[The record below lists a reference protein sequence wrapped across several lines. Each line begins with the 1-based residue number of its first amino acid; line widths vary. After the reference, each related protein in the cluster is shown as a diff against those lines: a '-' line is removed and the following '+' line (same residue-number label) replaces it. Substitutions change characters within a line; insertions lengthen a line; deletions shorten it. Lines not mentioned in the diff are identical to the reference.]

1 MKRKI
6 YFPFLCKLHC
16 RSMTHDY
23 EAVHSATEAEEAGV
37 FKNCDFLDQDKA
49 AASSCADLAR
59 LRGGGSVASSSYSD
73 MMRTNESLLA
83 SHMARVRGEA
93 ETEADTSNLVPSS
106 TTHTSQV
113 SEFSAQHFS
122 PTR

>member
-1 MKRKI
+1 
-6 YFPFLCKLHC
+6 
-16 RSMTHDY
+16 MTHDY

-59 LRGGGSVASSSYSD
+59 LRGGGGGSVASSSYSD

-93 ETEADTSNLVPSS
+93 ETEADTTNLVPSS
-106 TTHTSQV
+106 NTHTSQV
-113 SEFSAQHFS
+113 TTSSSSGSVCRQF
-122 PTR
+122 

>member
-1 MKRKI
+1 
-6 YFPFLCKLHC
+6 
-16 RSMTHDY
+16 MTHDY

-59 LRGGGSVASSSYSD
+59 LRGGGGGSVASSSYSD

-113 SEFSAQHFS
+113 TSSGGWDMGTTF
-122 PTR
+122 

>member
-1 MKRKI
+1 
-6 YFPFLCKLHC
+6 
-16 RSMTHDY
+16 MTHDY

-59 LRGGGSVASSSYSD
+59 LRGGGGSVASSSYSD

-113 SEFSAQHFS
+113 TSGGGWGTTF
-122 PTR
+122 